1 MKTEKEK
8 MIAGELYF
16 AADPELVADRKDARI
31 QLAQINQEMDS
42 DKRRALLGAA
52 FGSSQGL
59 PYVEPNIRFD
69 YGYNIHVGKNF
80 YANFDC
86 TFLDICPITFGD
98 KCMLGP
104 NVQILTATHPL
115 HPVKRNS
122 GLEAGKPITVGDN
135 AWFGGGVTVI
145 PGVTLGDN
153 VVVAAG
159 AVVTKSFGDNV
170 VIGGNPARIIK
181 TIDLE
186 ERASEAAEDPLQAP
200 REAIDRIDRE
210 LVRLLEERM
219 QAVTKIADIKK
230 TQKIEVLDTS
240 REAAVLQQVA
250 AKVENKEYETTIVET
265 FKDVMKHS
273 RAYQAK
279 RQD

>member
-16 AADPELVADRKDARI
+16 SADPELVADRKDARLKL
-31 QLAQINQEMDS
+31 QQINETVDANSRM
-42 DKRRALLGAA
+42 ALLAEA
-52 FGSSQGL
+52 FGSSSGH
-59 PYVEPNIRFD
+59 PYAEPNIRFD
-69 YGYNIHVGKNF
+69 YGYNIHVGKQF

-98 KCMLGP
+98 NCMLGP
-104 NVQILTATHPL
+104 GVQILTATHPL
-115 HPVKRNS
+115 HPAKRNS
-122 GLEAGKPITVGDN
+122 GLEAGKPITIGDN
-135 AWFGGGVTVI
+135 AWLGGGVIII

-170 VIGGNPARIIK
+170 VIGGNPARVIK

-186 ERASEAAEDPLQAP
+186 ETAEKDKDPLATP
-200 REAIDRIDRE
+200 RKAIDRIDQE

-219 QAVTKIADIKK
+219 QAVSEIADIKK
-230 TQKIEVLDTS
+230 ANQINVLDTS
-240 REAAVLQQVA
+240 REDQVL
-250 AKVENKEYETTIVET
+250 AKVAENVRQKEFEETIVAT

-273 RAYQAK
+273 RKYQSK

>member
-42 DKRRALLGAA
+42 DKRRVLLGAA

-98 KCMLGP
+98 NCMLGP
-104 NVQILTATHPL
+104 NVQILTATHPVNPL
-115 HPVKRNS
+115 PWGTMP
-122 GLEAGKPITVGDN
+122 GLG
-135 AWFGGGVTVI
+135 
-145 PGVTLGDN
+145 
-153 VVVAAG
+153 AA
-159 AVVTKSFGDNV
+159 
-170 VIGGNPARIIK
+170 
-181 TIDLE
+181 
-186 ERASEAAEDPLQAP
+186 
-200 REAIDRIDRE
+200 
-210 LVRLLEERM
+210 
-219 QAVTKIADIKK
+219 
-230 TQKIEVLDTS
+230 
-240 REAAVLQQVA
+240 
-250 AKVENKEYETTIVET
+250 
-265 FKDVMKHS
+265 
-273 RAYQAK
+273 
-279 RQD
+279 